1 MSSSLYDTFGNET
14 KYKLSG
20 GTLIAFLKDA
30 TIKFPLPEASV
41 SLLEKLGTPAAAAFD
56 PAKTDM
62 IRSKLIK
69 LGFSKANASA
79 LVPVLMQVAKSQKI
93 DPLDFFEINQN
104 ALNLTLD
111 TYKAINVLRPVGSR
125 INITAPKVN
134 SSSKAGKLIKP

>member
-14 KYKLSG
+14 KYELSG
-20 GTLIAFLKDA
+20 GTLISFLQDA
-30 TIKFPLPEASV
+30 TIKFPLPEASAEF
-41 SLLEKLGTPAAAAFD
+41 LEKLGDPQAATFD

-62 IRSKLIK
+62 IKSKLIK
-69 LGFSKANASA
+69 LGFSAANATA
-79 LVPVLMQVAKSQKI
+79 LTPVLMQVSKAQGI

-125 INITAPKVN
+125 VTILAPTVN
-134 SSSKAGKLIKP
+134 ATSKAGSLIQP